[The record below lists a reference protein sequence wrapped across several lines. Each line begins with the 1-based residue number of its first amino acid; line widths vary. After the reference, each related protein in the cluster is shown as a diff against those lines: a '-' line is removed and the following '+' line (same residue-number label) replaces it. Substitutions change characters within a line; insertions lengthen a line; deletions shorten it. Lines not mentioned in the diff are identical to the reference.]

1 MISRQGRKLH
11 GQQITATF
19 VELQMKTILITG
31 GTGFI
36 GKVLTTE
43 LLSAGYRVILVT
55 RQNRTASG
63 NPALQ
68 YAQWDI
74 ARQTIDDAAI
84 RAADAIIHLAGAG
97 VADKRWTAAYK
108 KEILDSRIQSTAL
121 LATALR
127 ETPHHVRTLL
137 SASAIGWYGQDR
149 PDRSPFTESDPPAM
163 DFLGDT
169 CRQWEQA
176 ADAIA
181 EQGIR
186 TCKLRTGIV
195 LGLGGGALK
204 EYDLPLKLGIAP
216 ILGPGNQMLSWIHIR
231 DLCRMYIFLL
241 EQEQMSGV
249 FNATAPNPVSNE
261 TFGRTLAQTRNKN
274 RFIALPVPAFVLKLV
289 KGESSIEVLK
299 STTVSAHKIKT
310 AGFVFQF
317 PTVQRALENIYST
330 L

>member
-1 MISRQGRKLH
+1 MN
-11 GQQITATF
+11 
-19 VELQMKTILITG
+19 ILITG
-31 GTGFI
+31 GTGFLGRALVDALQAAGHQI
-36 GKVLTTE
+36 TLISRNPSQAQSPGVQAQRLDELRPAQSFEVVINLAGSGIADQRWSDARKQE
-43 LLSAGYRVILVT
+43 LLHSRVHTTAALVD
-55 RQNRTASG
+55 
-63 NPALQ
+63 
-68 YAQWDI
+68 WM
-74 ARQTIDDAAI
+74 RQT
-84 RAADAIIHLAGAG
+84 
-97 VADKRWTAAYK
+97 
-108 KEILDSRIQSTAL
+108 
-121 LATALR
+121 
-127 ETPHHVRTLL
+127 PVRPQLLL
-137 SASAIGWYGQDR
+137 SGSAIGWYGQDR